1 MGFIKE
7 MKKHIVKDMP
17 LYIMMFIIGI
27 FDIIGFFTILF
38 YLAK

>member
-1 MGFIKE
+1 
-7 MKKHIVKDMP
+7 MKKHILQTVGDMS

-27 FDIIGFFTILF
+27 FDILGLCTILF

>member
-1 MGFIKE
+1 
-7 MKKHIVKDMP
+7 MKKHILQTVGDMS